1 MFYSLRRL
9 YERNNT
15 SKNLNLR
22 HQLRNEMMSKSV
34 SVSTYFMRISQIK
47 DKLASI
53 GDSLDD
59 AKIVT
64 TTLNGFPSYLDAFV
78 QGICARMKSP
88 KFDKP
93 WIDCVQEESRL
104 TSKMQKT
111 NDEENQALAAH
122 VKKRKERRNNSSK
135 KNRRSVLDHKKDVSK
150 IRCFNCQKL
159 GHFAYQ
165 CSQGKGK
172 RKHHAH
178 ATYMEESTSHKKTR
192 ETKDEEYIFISAL
205 TGTIT
210 QGSYIWLVDNG
221 SSKHMTGFR
230 NSLTNLTE
238 NSSSLQVELGDD
250 SEHVVKGVG

>member
-78 QGICARMKSP
+78 QETCARRKLP
-88 KFDKP
+88 KFDKL
-93 WIDCVQEESRL
+93 WTDYVQEESRL
-104 TSKMQKT
+104 TPKMQKT
-111 NDEENQALAAH
+111 NDEENQSLVAH
-122 VKKRKERRNNSSK
+122 VKKRKERRNESPK
-135 KNRRSVLDHKKDVSK
+135 KNRISVPDHKKDVFK

-159 GHFAYQ
+159 GHFSYQ

-172 RKHHAH
+172 RKNNAH
-178 ATYMEESTSHKKTR
+178 ATYMEDSTSQKKTR
-192 ETKDEEYIFISAL
+192 EKKYEEYVFISSII
-205 TGTIT
+205 GTIT
-210 QGSYIWLVDNG
+210 QGSDIFLVDNG
-221 SSKHMTGFR
+221 ASKHMTGFR
-230 NSLTNLTE
+230 NSLTNLT
-238 NSSSLQVELGDD
+238 
-250 SEHVVKGVG
+250 